1 MRSFDFNAS
10 NVFCIGQYYWAI
22 YLVSILFASPNIPS
36 AISRRSHDSESL
48 CFPSL
53 SQSQSKGYAFGF
65 VCCLNWFGFT
75 PHVTKGRKSTKQLSK
90 ACVGLI
96 EHFHSCIIGKKVNM
110 ELAVNGLFDICGNT
124 YLVKKK
130 KKNILR
136 ITSSYYY
143 YFFFLFLGPNIKS
156 TSKCLKKNKIIIK
169 CRTQHI
175 IQGPLPRLAV
185 AVFLPAQKDQ
195 GNCIRVQ
202 FKLCKRHPFE
212 STL

>member
-90 ACVGLI
+90 ACVGPI

-143 YFFFLFLGPNIKS
+143 FFFFLFLGPNIKS
-156 TSKCLKKNKIIIK
+156 TSKCLKKKQNYNKMPNATHNTRPPPPSCG
-169 CRTQHI
+169 CRVLTCPKGSGKLHQGS
-175 IQGPLPRLAV
+175 IQ
-185 AVFLPAQKDQ
+185 
-195 GNCIRVQ
+195 
-202 FKLCKRHPFE
+202 
-212 STL
+212 TL

>member
-53 SQSQSKGYAFGF
+53 SQSQSKVYAFGF

-75 PHVTKGRKSTKQLSK
+75 PDVTKGRKSTKQLSK
-90 ACVGLI
+90 ACVGPI

-130 KKNILR
+130 KK
-136 ITSSYYY
+136 TFCESH
-143 YFFFLFLGPNIKS
+143 PA
-156 TSKCLKKNKIIIK
+156 IIIIFSF
-169 CRTQHI
+169 CS
-175 IQGPLPRLAV
+175 L
-185 AVFLPAQKDQ
+185 
-195 GNCIRVQ
+195 VQ
-202 FKLCKRHPFE
+202 TSRAL
-212 STL
+212 LNV